1 MKVDELRV
9 KLSTLEKADII
20 KLAIEFYKLVPKA
33 KKEDYNLDTLINS
46 PEEKKAKPSAEVK
59 SVSLEEIEKEV
70 NEFIVNA
77 KAQYYL
83 MPNRIISKQDRA
95 KWRFIV
101 KAWYKELINTKK
113 TNWDIEKQADVIK
126 NLYQLLCESCHF
138 KYFSA
143 DDTFQSVGVAQID
156 FYRTV
161 MQLIEKSRGKIGV
174 INLGINLIVD
184 NSLNSYTLYSN
195 LMVELINI
203 LAIPDAKYKAIDLTV
218 QLLEKNNFTVETN
231 PKKYYNNYDSSY
243 YYKEGKNNN
252 LAEMGFRL
260 HASLFEYD
268 EAIQFY
274 KKYAYQRDNEVK
286 LYVLIRLL
294 FEFKQKDYIQTELV
308 QALKEGIK
316 VRESLLKLK
325 DTIEQTQT
333 LPQYMR

>member
-1 MKVDELRV
+1 MKVDELRG

-33 KKEDYNLDTLINS
+33 KKEDYNLDALINS
-46 PEEKKAKPSAEVK
+46 PDEKKAKISVETQ
-59 SVSLEEIEKEV
+59 SVSLEDIEKEV

-83 MPNRIISKQDRA
+83 IPNRIISKQDRA
-95 KWRFIV
+95 KWRFTV
-101 KAWYKELINTKK
+101 KAWYKELINTKR

-138 KYFSA
+138 QYFSG
-143 DDTFQSVGVAQID
+143 DDTFQSVGVPQTD

-161 MQLIEKSRGKIGV
+161 MQLIEQSRGKIGV
-174 INLGINLIVD
+174 INVGINLIVD
-184 NSLNSYTLYSN
+184 NSLNRYTLYSS
-195 LMVELINI
+195 LMVEFVNI
-203 LAIPDAKYKAIDLTV
+203 LAIPDAKYKALDMTIK
-218 QLLEKNNFTVETN
+218 LLEKNNLTIDTN
-231 PKKYYNNYDSSY
+231 SKKNYGSYNSSD
-243 YYKEGKNNN
+243 YYKRTRNNN

-260 HASLFEYD
+260 YASLFEYD

-274 KKYAYQRDNEVK
+274 KKYAYERDNEVK

-294 FEFKQKDYIQTELV
+294 FEFKQKEYIQSEIEK
-308 QALKEGIK
+308 ALKEGIK

-325 DTIEQTQT
+325 DTIEQAQE